1 MASAF
6 ELWDLQTRNAVGGYA
21 TEAEALAVGRRTIE
35 ADGLAFVD
43 DLALL
48 QVNSRGRSTT
58 IALGA
63 ALAER
68 ALTAT
73 RRDRVAA
80 PA

>member
-1 MASAF
+1 MASTF
-6 ELWDLQTRNAVGGYA
+6 ELWDLQTRNAVGGYS
-21 TEAEALAVGRRTIE
+21 TEAEALAVVRRTIE
-35 ADGLAFVD
+35 ADGLAFID

-58 IALGA
+58 VALGA
-63 ALAER
+63 GLAER
-68 ALTAT
+68 ALAAA